1 MQWNQEMVNMEKNQT
16 DNSIVGPCLDKLVAT
31 EIMGNNVVYDEIFGV
46 LEMHTNT
53 NGSNVYYPLRNYSEN
68 IQFARLVIAQMV
80 RMACTVEA
88 AYLNTEDRPEVICK
102 AALRAVSQRKRKEKA
117 IKTRAT
123 LKVIK

>member
-1 MQWNQEMVNMEKNQT
+1 MDKKQI
-16 DNSIVGPCLDKLVAT
+16 DSFIVGPCLDRLVAT
-31 EIMGNNVVYDEIFGV
+31 EIMGNSVVCDEILGV

-68 IQFARLVIAQMV
+68 IQFARLVIAKMV
-80 RMACTVEA
+80 RMAYNDEA
-88 AYLNTEDRPEVICK
+88 AYWHTEDRPDVICK
-102 AALRAVSQRKRKEKA
+102 AALKAVSQRKRKEKA